1 VARAEGAPMSG
12 SMNWQSTMKVA
23 ALTALA
29 ERAATAAPIALDAL
43 DARWTWDP
51 HEVWLSR
58 VRPARNP
65 AACPVHDVDL
75 GTTEASRRR
84 SLGRRPVEV

>member
-1 VARAEGAPMSG
+1 MSR
-12 SMNWQSTMKVA
+12 SMNWQSTMKVT

-29 ERAATAAPIALDAL
+29 ERAATAAPIAPIAPIAL
-43 DARWTWDP
+43 EARWTWDP

-65 AACPVHDVDL
+65 ATCPVHDVDL
-75 GTTEASRRR
+75 STTEASRRR